1 MVMRLPQV
9 HDTCKQGRGTQHI
22 QLARQQVR
30 VAYVETAKPR
40 SAFSSWAWLKFIDLQ
55 HMINQSY
62 RESWIAGIH
71 GR

>member
-40 SAFSSWAWLKFIDLQ
+40 SAFSY
-55 HMINQSY
+55 MIHQSY